1 MFSLVTSL
9 ILSNQGVKKFFKIPI
24 LTAYEEQQIKETQKK
39 RKNVISGFRESL
51 QNQKIINEVKERE
64 NLREKQ
70 FAQAG
75 TKVPI
80 KTFKTNPTLGAS
92 KENSKQ

>member
-1 MFSLVTSL
+1 MFSLATSFVM
-9 ILSNQGVKKFFKIPI
+9 SNKAVKKFFKIPI
-24 LTAYEEQQIKETQKK
+24 LSAFEEQQITESQKK
-39 RKNVISGFRESL
+39 QKNLLSGFKESM

-80 KTFKTNPTLGAS
+80 KTFKTNPTLSA
-92 KENSKQ
+92 KKDNSKQ